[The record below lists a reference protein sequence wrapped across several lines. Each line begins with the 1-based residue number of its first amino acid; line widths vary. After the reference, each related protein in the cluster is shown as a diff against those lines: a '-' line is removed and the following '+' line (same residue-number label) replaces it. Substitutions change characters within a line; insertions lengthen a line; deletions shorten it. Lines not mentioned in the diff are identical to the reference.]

1 MPLLPRWRYM
11 SDEAKAITRR
21 LGWSAL
27 AIVVVAL
34 LLRTLMPLLPWLA
47 LAILLYWIW
56 GKRR

>member
-34 LLRTLMPLLPWLA
+34 VLRPLLPWLA

-56 GKRR
+56 GQRR

>member
-34 LLRTLMPLLPWLA
+34 VLRPLLP
-47 LAILLYWIW
+47 
-56 GKRR
+56 